1 MLRKAALFAALF
13 IAVSLAG
20 ACSPRQGDQAVHHR
34 DLSSLTA
41 AAGFTF
47 AYTGAAAVGLSPDR
61 PCPGQ
66 WAYRPGTI

>member
-41 AAGFTF
+41 AAGLTF
-47 AYTGAAAVGLSPDR
+47 A
-61 PCPGQ
+61 
-66 WAYRPGTI
+66 